1 MHLPHRR
8 RRPRSL
14 TELLAANIA
23 RAGQLAAPVAV
34 LLPLRQPEG
43 RFIPG
48 NSAWF
53 VELEFAPVYLN

>member
-1 MHLPHRR
+1 MHVPRRR

-23 RAGQLAAPVAV
+23 RGDQGGAPVAV

-48 NSAWF
+48 GSAWF
-53 VELEFAPVYLN
+53 VELNVAPAYLN